1 MDSATM
7 QRGIDELAARWVAE
21 RPARQARRHLERV
34 DFDDLAATGYLLT
47 GVPADRGGLFRG
59 IAASSRPT
67 CEALR
72 ALAAGDPSVALVSA
86 MHPAVLSYWATMP
99 DEIARGDQAWAA
111 QCEAVFASALDG
123 GWWGTITSEP
133 GSGGDISRTRATA
146 RRDDGGYR
154 LSGQKH
160 FGSGSGITSFMV
172 TTAVADGDEEA
183 DWFYLDVRDVEWGTT
198 PGIELV
204 APWDG
209 RGMAATQSHALSF
222 SDFPATRIA
231 CAGHLADVA
240 AVAGPYI
247 AALFTAVVVGVV
259 DTAIDLARAQLDAKR
274 DTMRAF
280 ERVEWARAES
290 EGWLIDQAYE
300 GMLRALESG
309 APRGATLRAK
319 TAIAEH
325 AESCLLRI
333 CRVVGGGTFSQRSP
347 FGAWFEDVRALG
359 FLRPPWGL
367 AYDGLFEA
375 SFESPR

>member
-1 MDSATM
+1 M
-7 QRGIDELAARWVAE
+7 QRGVDELAARWAAD
-21 RPARQARRHLERV
+21 RPARQARRHLERS
-34 DFDDLAATGYLLT
+34 DFDDLAAAGYLLT
-47 GVPADRGGLFRG
+47 GVPTARGGLFDG
-59 IAASSRPT
+59 IARSSRPA

-72 ALAAGDPSVALVSA
+72 SLASGDPSVALVSA
-86 MHPAVLSYWATMP
+86 MHPAVLSYWSTMP
-99 DEIARGDQAWAA
+99 DEITGGAPGWEA
-111 QCEAVFASALDG
+111 QCDAVFASAVG
-123 GWWGTITSEP
+123 GAWWGTITSEP
-133 GSGGDISRTRATA
+133 GSGGDISHTRATA
-146 RRDDGGYR
+146 RREGDGYR
-154 LSGQKH
+154 VSGQKH

-172 TTAVADGDEEA
+172 TTAVPDGEDDA
-183 DWFYLDVRDVEWGTT
+183 DWFFFDVRGVEWGTT

-209 RGMAATQSHALSF
+209 RGMAATQSHAFTF

-231 CAGHLADVA
+231 CGGHLGEVA
-240 AVAGPYI
+240 STAGPYI
-247 AALFTAVVVGVV
+247 GALFAAVVVGVV
-259 DTAIDLARAQLDAKR
+259 DTAVDLARSQLDAKR
-274 DTMRAF
+274 DSMRAF
-280 ERVEWARAES
+280 DRVEWARAES

-309 APRGATLRAK
+309 APRGTTLRAK
-319 TAIAEH
+319 TAIAEL

-333 CRVVGGGTFSQRSP
+333 SRVVGGGTFSQRSP